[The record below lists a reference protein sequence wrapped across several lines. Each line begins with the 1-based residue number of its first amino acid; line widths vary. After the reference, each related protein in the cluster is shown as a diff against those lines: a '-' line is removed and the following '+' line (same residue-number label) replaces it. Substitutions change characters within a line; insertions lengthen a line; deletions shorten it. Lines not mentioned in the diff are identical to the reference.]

1 MIIFAQRKVIGEEMN
16 GLPPVLNRKPPV
28 LTVNA
33 TEKNSWESLEIKN
46 APFWTEYHPFLG
58 KDIQA
63 WPEYN
68 PKMNKILP
76 DIN

>member
-33 TEKNSWESLEIKN
+33 TEKNS
-46 APFWTEYHPFLG
+46 
-58 KDIQA
+58 
-63 WPEYN
+63 
-68 PKMNKILP
+68 
-76 DIN
+76 